1 MTRTPPPNGT
11 VFLYPFLWDHQAKR
25 GIEHAKDRT
34 CCLAL
39 TLPVSGKQAIVPIS
53 DQQSAAALV
62 VSAAEKRK
70 AGLDAARPA
79 YVHVDEANIDSLERS
94 WHFNP
99 RAAPLG
105 RFSDRFSR
113 EIYAAI
119 LQALRQR
126 KLRANDRTR

>member
-1 MTRTPPPNGT
+1 MARTPPPNGT
-11 VFLYPFLWDHQAKR
+11 VFLYPFLWNHQAKR

-53 DQQSAAALV
+53 DQESADALG
-62 VSAAEKRK
+62 VSTAEKRR

-79 YVHVDEANIDSLERS
+79 YVHVNEANIDKFASS

-99 RAAPLG
+99 QAKPLG
-105 RFSDRFSR
+105 RFSDGFSR

-119 LQALRQR
+119 LEALRQR
-126 KLRANDRTR
+126 KLRATDRTR